1 MDGAGHGHDAV
12 TVEPTGAEG
21 THLNHPTTSKVV
33 SPVFDWVR
41 RRKVEVLCLVVFVML
56 GGVPR
61 TISAQDDDVSEQIW
75 LDYNPVWALP
85 DSLEL
90 YGDVGV
96 RTELGEQGWGRVV
109 LRPSIRGPVGSFRWS
124 GGIGGFFTG
133 NESIANRFEIRPFQG
148 IAATWPRR
156 RIFHLEHYVR
166 LEERFEWETDTWSL
180 DASLRFRYRLQS
192 RYSFSGPLE
201 NAEWQVLL
209 HAEVFATLAG
219 NAGQFDENVRIGAG
233 LERAFGAAWR
243 ARLDLTWQRSGKPF
257 SGAPTEDLYV
267 RVRIFQNWM

>member
-1 MDGAGHGHDAV
+1 
-12 TVEPTGAEG
+12 
-21 THLNHPTTSKVV
+21 LNHPTTSKVL
-33 SPVFDWVR
+33 SPVFDSVR

-56 GGVPR
+56 VGVPR

-75 LDYNPVWALP
+75 LDYNPMWALP
-85 DSLEL
+85 SSLEL

-109 LRPSIRGPVGSFRWS
+109 VRPTIRGPVGQFRWS

-133 NESIANRFEIRPFQG
+133 NESVANRFEIRPFQG

-180 DASLRFRYRLQS
+180 DASLRFRYRFQT

-201 NAEWQVLL
+201 NAAWQVLL
-209 HAEVFATLAG
+209 HAEVFATVAG
-219 NAGQFDENVRIGAG
+219 NAGQFDEKVRIGVG

-243 ARLDLTWQRSGKPF
+243 ARLDLTWQKVGTLF
-257 SGAPTEDLYV
+257 SGAPSEDLYV